1 MRARPDVIALDIEA
15 TSLHADTGHLVC
27 AVVGDFWTSKL
38 RSYVVRRP
46 EQEKVVLDQLL
57 KRVGRS
63 HVLLTWRGSS
73 FDLPWIVTRCLRLSV
88 DPSPVYAP
96 RHIDLAT
103 VVEKELRLSNTSLWN
118 VVRFLGLRRVEETTG
133 ADVPMLYEDALLG
146 RKGRLS
152 KILRHCREDVQLT
165 IAVARALRPVL
176 AQVFRDLPPLS

>member
-1 MRARPDVIALDIEA
+1 MKARPDVIALDIET

-27 AVVGDFWTSKL
+27 AVVGDFWTSRL

-46 EQEKVVLDQLL
+46 EQEKEALDQLL

-73 FDLPWIVTRCLRLSV
+73 FDVPWIVTRCLRLSV
-88 DPSPVYAP
+88 DPAPLYAP

-118 VVRFLGLRRVEETTG
+118 VVRFLGLRRFEETTG